1 MNELA
6 SPMREEEA
14 VALRQKLFNL
24 LAHQVRQY
32 TGGESTSLPVETAQA
47 LFQSVCF
54 SLGLDPEQPALW
66 RRELL
71 EDDLAERWRAGQA
84 RIRDQLTKGKELW
97 RIVCAS
103 LPPADNRAMR
113 DTLRSIGGFWRRYDP
128 RFFAQEIPCDI
139 DYQLAL
145 PVPSKQQ
152 GVDYVVTYLERLAV
166 ENRFLQRYS
175 PEVLCPVWEAYCP
188 NYRQEVGNLFEPV
201 GINALGK
208 ILLGQ
213 SQERLTFSP
222 EERAALADLFRYQR
236 REVVIRRLERA
247 ARGLAGEER
256 VLCGYLTA
264 CAIPLAGRIC
274 ALGEAE
280 NLAGVFL

>member
-14 VALRQKLFNL
+14 AVLRQRLFDL
-24 LAHQVRQY
+24 LVQQVRQY

-47 LFQSVCF
+47 LFRSVCF
-54 SLGLDPEQPALW
+54 ALGLDPERPGGW
-66 RRELL
+66 RRDLL
-71 EDDLAERWRAGQA
+71 EDDLAERWRASQA
-84 RIRDQLTKGKELW
+84 RIQVQLAKGQALW
-97 RIVCAS
+97 RKVCAA
-103 LPPADNRAMR
+103 LPPAENRAMR

-145 PVPSKQQ
+145 PVPPEQQ
-152 GVDYVVTYLERLAV
+152 GVDYVVTYLEHLAV
-166 ENRFLQRYS
+166 ENRFLQRY
-175 PEVLCPVWEAYCP
+175 PRKVLCPVWEAYCP
-188 NYRQEVGNLFEPV
+188 HYRQEVLNLFEPV

-208 ILLGQ
+208 TLLGQ

-222 EERAALADLFRYQR
+222 EERGALAQRFRYQR
-236 REVVIRRLERA
+236 REVVTRHLERA
-247 ARGLAGEER
+247 ARGLAGGEED
-256 VLCGYLTA
+256 LCGYLTA
-264 CAIPLAGRIC
+264 CSVQLAGRIH

-280 NLAGVFL
+280 SLAGVFL